1 LLIFSL
7 LFGFQPANE
16 NHIARK
22 MSTPIALVETRK
34 FMKGRRLRKLL
45 VSGVALVCLL
55 IAGTVAKRVRAG
67 GTARNNAS
75 DPDGSSGQVF
85 AAVAPVK
92 RETIANS
99 LSIAGQFM
107 PYQNVELHAKVTG
120 YIRNI
125 YVDIGD
131 HVRKGQ
137 VLAVLEI
144 PELVAQVD
152 SAKAAVHHAEEE
164 IQRAQS
170 EVFRDEADNVARHAN
185 AVRLVDTA
193 KARPGLIAQQEL
205 DDATAKDRASQAQ
218 VDAAKS
224 ALAAAKQQLE
234 VAKAEQQH
242 YAALYEYAKIVAPYD
257 GVVTWRFSDT
267 GALVQAGGSS
277 SANSLPVVTVAEI
290 DLLRLRIPVP
300 ESLAA
305 NVRIGDTADIHIQAT
320 GEHFTGKVARF
331 TNALDPSTRTMQVEF
346 EVPNPTYRLQ
356 PGRYANVRLNAN
368 SRPNALTVPVQ
379 AIRRAENKTSVLVVD
394 AQNRVQSRAVEVGAE
409 SSNDVEVL
417 AGLTEGER
425 VIIGNLGAYQPGQVV
440 QAKPSTQLTA
450 GGEKE

>member
-1 LLIFSL
+1 MGVSRR
-7 LFGFQPANE
+7 
-16 NHIARK
+16 RK
-22 MSTPIALVETRK
+22 FLVLGIAL
-34 FMKGRRLRKLL
+34 LCL
-45 VSGVALVCLL
+45 V
-55 IAGTVAKRVRAG
+55 IAGVVAKRVRAG
-67 GTARNNAS
+67 AALRSNAS
-75 DPDGSSGQVF
+75 DPSGGLGQVY

-92 RETIANS
+92 RETIATS
-99 LSIAGQFM
+99 LSIAGQFI
-107 PYQNVELHAKVTG
+107 PYQNVELHAKLTG
-120 YIRNI
+120 YIRDI
-125 YVDIGD
+125 HVDIGD

-170 EVFRDEADNVARHAN
+170 EVFRDEADNVALHAN
-185 AVRLVDTA
+185 ALRLVNTD

-224 ALAAAKQQLE
+224 ALAAARQQLE

-242 YAALYEYAKIVAPYD
+242 YSALYDYAKIVAPYD

-277 SANSLPVVTVAEI
+277 SANSLPVVTVAQI
-290 DLLRLRIPVP
+290 NLLRLRIPVP
-300 ESLAA
+300 ESLTAQ
-305 NVRIGDTADIHIQAT
+305 VRIGDTAVVHVQAT
-320 GEHFTGKVARF
+320 GEHFAGKVARF
-331 TNALDPSTRTMQVEF
+331 TNSLDPSTRTMQVEF
-346 EVPNPTYRLQ
+346 EVPNPTYHLQ
-356 PGRYANVRLNAN
+356 PGMYADVQLSAN

-379 AIRRAENKTSVLVVD
+379 AIRRNENKTSVLVVD
-394 AQNRVQSRAVEVGAE
+394 AQNRVQSREVEVGVQ
-409 SSNDVEVL
+409 SSNNVEIL

-425 VIIGNLGAYQPGQVV
+425 VIIGNLGSYQPGEVV
-440 QAKPSTQLTA
+440 RPKDAAFSTA
-450 GGEKE
+450 PDSSRPE